1 MCFLPVSKGIDM
13 NKSFHIP
20 KGRMVVHEI
29 LELSLIPNLSD
40 LIIQRFWE
48 NVNTFMI
55 FLKHFILI
63 NIHE

>member
-40 LIIQRFWE
+40 LIIQRF
-48 NVNTFMI
+48 
-55 FLKHFILI
+55 
-63 NIHE
+63 